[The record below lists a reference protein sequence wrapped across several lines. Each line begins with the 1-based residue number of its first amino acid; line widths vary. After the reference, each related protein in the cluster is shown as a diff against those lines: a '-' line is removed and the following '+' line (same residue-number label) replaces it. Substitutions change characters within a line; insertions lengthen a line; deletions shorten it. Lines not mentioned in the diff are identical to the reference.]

1 MQNETNSAAAKEKSS
16 LFGADENIAAAAVG
30 CLTLG
35 ASFVPYVSY
44 FGWLIPLIAALIE
57 RKSAFARLCDVQMLV
72 CSCLLSICS
81 LVTLLL
87 KPYADAAMKA
97 GQGNRLIALG
107 AVGIVMSLIY
117 VVCLIFVL
125 MTAYNAYKRRLFEI
139 PTVTLLIKKLMKY
152 SK

>member
-97 GQGNRLIALG
+97 AQGNHLLALG
-107 AVGIVMSLIY
+107 AVGVIMSLIH

-125 MTAYNAYKRRLFEI
+125 MTAYHAYKMRLFEI
-139 PTVTLLIKKLMKY
+139 PAVTLLIKKLIKY